1 MAKQYIDW
9 SDFSTEPEAVD
20 LLSNSIRQGV
30 DYDAYGD
37 KRVFKA
43 IVLSP
48 CIQITD
54 TEAQA
59 YGNAFKQEISAT
71 GRKFKFKA
79 RIVEKNSPHSFIPNP
94 CDLSTNDATKDS
106 DINPESL
113 VAMHTEVI
121 MVHEGHI
128 NPPGMGDI
136 VEIELQKN
144 DFSYNLDVARFV
156 KTAAR
161 NAGALSLNNEHGC
174 KTVARSFDGMAPFGT
189 GGSGATGPKDDPT
202 FVKCRAQYYPNLPKS
217 VTRFLTYTQAEV
229 ITAIKAS
236 GQSASVQKI
245 MFAIIS
251 KEQPRFRFPANNVA
265 GIQLDN
271 KSGFAGATESD
282 FDYQTCF
289 RDSGGDQRIFAG
301 FNNLTRGVRVFGK
314 LIQGKMSVFKNLPGS
329 SELSDADLMT
339 WNYYRSWNTAFS
351 DSELTELKSTG
362 QVVKSDGRVYPRSW
376 SSTTKTFTKAFTK
389 WKSA

>member
-1 MAKQYIDW
+1 MC
-9 SDFSTEPEAVD
+9 
-20 LLSNSIRQGV
+20 L
-30 DYDAYGD
+30 
-37 KRVFKA
+37 A
-43 IVLSP
+43 I
-48 CIQITD
+48 
-54 TEAQA
+54 
-59 YGNAFKQEISAT
+59 
-71 GRKFKFKA
+71 
-79 RIVEKNSPHSFIPNP
+79 SFPI
-94 CDLSTNDATKDS
+94 
-106 DINPESL
+106 I
-113 VAMHTEVI
+113 I
-121 MVHEGHI
+121 
-128 NPPGMGDI
+128 
-136 VEIELQKN
+136 
-144 DFSYNLDVARFV
+144 
-156 KTAAR
+156 
-161 NAGALSLNNEHGC
+161 
-174 KTVARSFDGMAPFGT
+174 
-189 GGSGATGPKDDPT
+189 DPT

-217 VTRFLTYTQAEV
+217 VTKFLTYSEAEV
-229 ITAIKAS
+229 IAAIKAS
-236 GQSASVQKI
+236 GQNASVQKI

-314 LIQGKMSVFKNLPGS
+314 LIQGKMSVFKSLPGS
-329 SELSDADLMT
+329 SEVSDADLMT

-362 QVVKSDGRVYPRSW
+362 QVVKSDGRVYPRNW